1 MQTRAA
7 NSPACRSKQGWAAFT
22 LIELLVVIA
31 IIAILAAMLLP
42 ALSKA
47 KCRAFSVACMS
58 NGKQLGLAWLMYADD
73 NSGKVAN
80 AFDWVPGGLNY
91 RGSPDNTKVADL
103 LVGRPQEDPP
113 RLALLGPYLK
123 SAPVYKC
130 PADMS
135 RSLGRAGE
143 PRIRSISMSQ
153 MFRTWGEGWSTSPP
167 WRIYVKT
174 YDMTDPQPVNLW
186 VFIDEN
192 PDSVNDAAFAVNM
205 NNPPAAAAFQDGPGA
220 LHGNACGF
228 SFADGHSEIHKWR
241 DSRTYTGPMATTY
254 LNRQNYT
261 SPKRDSPDVAWINER
276 STAKY

>member
-91 RGSPDNTKVADL
+91 RGSPDNTNVADL

-192 PDSVNDAAFAVNM
+192 PDSLNDAAFAVAM
-205 NNPPAAAAFQDGPGA
+205 SQSLWQDGPSTYHCG
-220 LHGNACGF
+220 GCGF
-228 SFADGHSEIHKWR
+228 SFADGHSEIKKWR
-241 DSRTYTGPMATTY
+241 DPRTLTLKTTY
-254 LNRQNYT
+254 ET
-261 SPKRDSPDVAWINER
+261 SFSYGIYQANNPDITWVQQRTSAR
-276 STAKY
+276 K